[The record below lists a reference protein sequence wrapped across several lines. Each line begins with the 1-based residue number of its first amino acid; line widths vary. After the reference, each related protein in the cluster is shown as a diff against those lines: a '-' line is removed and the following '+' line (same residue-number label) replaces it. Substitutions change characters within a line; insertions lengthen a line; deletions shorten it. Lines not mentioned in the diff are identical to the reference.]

1 MSPIFEY
8 ACKAGHV
15 TESMQLLGERSEHVK
30 CQTCGKRA
38 RPILS
43 ATPGI
48 VRNPAVPKRGQP

>member
-1 MSPIFEY
+1 MPPLYEY

-15 TESMQLLGERSEHVK
+15 TELRQLMDSKPAHTK

-43 ATPGI
+43 ATPGV
-48 VRNPAVPKRGQP
+48 VRNPAVPRSRP